1 MTATANRPFV
11 IFRKRTP
18 QRIFICFLGV
28 KANSLTEKPRNGKHL
43 RAALFLLP
51 AFFSPTSSLRA
62 AFHRLRG
69 VDLAPDVEVGYEVLF
84 DNLFPERVHVGSG
97 ATISARSTILS
108 HDEAK
113 AYAWGEREIVA
124 DTYIEEG
131 AFLGVAA
138 VILPGI
144 RIGARSIIGA
154 GAIVTDDV
162 PQDTIAVGNPARVI
176 RRRSTSE

>member
-1 MTATANRPFV
+1 MQPRNRSFV
-11 IFRKRTP
+11 IFRKRTS

-28 KANSLTEKPRNGKHL
+28 KANSVTEKPRPGKHL

-51 AFFSPTSSLRA
+51 ALFSPTSSLRA

-113 AYAWGEREIVA
+113 AYAWGGREIVA
-124 DTYIEEG
+124 DTYIGDG

-138 VILPGI
+138 VILPGV

-154 GAIVTDDV
+154 GAIVTHDV
-162 PQDTIAVGNPARVI
+162 PQETIAVGIPARVI
-176 RRRSTSE
+176 RRRSTGE